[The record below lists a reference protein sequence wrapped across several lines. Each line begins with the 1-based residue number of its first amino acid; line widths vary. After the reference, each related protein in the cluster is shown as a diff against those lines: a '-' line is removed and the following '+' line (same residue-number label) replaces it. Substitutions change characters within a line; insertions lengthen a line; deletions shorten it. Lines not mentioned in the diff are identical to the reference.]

1 MKFTKKELILLRKQY
16 GDAYVNE
23 LMKKSRNTSNFQM
36 RNYIMDDVKYNRKEK
51 HKKDYYEYCE

>member
-23 LMKKSRNTSNFQM
+23 LMKK
-36 RNYIMDDVKYNRKEK
+36 IKK
-51 HKKDYYEYCE
+51 HIKFPNEESYHG

>member
-16 GDAYVNE
+16 GDAYVDE

-36 RNYIMDDVKYNRKEK
+36 RNHLIDDVKYSRKKK
-51 HKKDYYEYCE
+51 HKKDYCECE